1 MVGLSLPA
9 IVSGAVIAEEVFNY
23 PGMGLLFFH
32 AATTQDFPV
41 LLGSTL
47 IVGVATVIGNLAADL
62 AYGVLDPRI
71 RHGST

>member
-1 MVGLSLPA
+1 M
-9 IVSGAVIAEEVFNY
+9 
-23 PGMGLLFFH
+23 
-32 AATTQDFPV
+32 

-71 RHGST
+71 RYGST